1 MNDYKVGV
9 CHDVMAEVIN
19 NLDEWRKK
27 ARSKKQK
34 YEIDLTPN
42 RWVVDLALQN
52 DWRVAKQMIIDD
64 YCNRSK
70 LPPKIEAD
78 DELKEFVYRL
88 TAGWFTQ
95 YEDYPEEL
103 SDRFLK
109 KAGIKDWNLSLEADF
124 AYIEYKAKLY

>member
-1 MNDYKVGV
+1 MPKYKVGV

-19 NLDEWRKK
+19 NLDEWRRK
-27 ARSKKQK
+27 ARSRKQK
-34 YEIDLTPN
+34 YEIDLTYN

-78 DELKEFVYRL
+78 DELKEFVDRL

-95 YEDYPEEL
+95 FEEFPEEL

-109 KAGIKDWNLSLEADF
+109 KAGIKDWSLSLEADGD
-124 AYIEYKAKLY
+124 YIEYKAKLY